1 MGVRFVANERTARG
15 AYAMKH
21 TISQGVLDSDL
32 LREVTERSAQN
43 VADCYQC
50 GKCTAGCPMARFMD
64 VPPNQVTRLL
74 QVGDATVLEKRAI
87 WLCVSCETCVTR
99 CPREIDLPRVMDAL
113 RQIAYEQANE
123 QPVAVGK
130 LLRNALQETLAG
142 IKEGLQMGTPHAQRV
157 FSATFLENIRRFGRS
172 FETGLIGSFNLN
184 TASLL
189 GNMDKGPEMLMKG
202 KMRLLPD
209 NECKVAAIQEIF
221 AKIEE
226 LEGKKI

>member
-1 MGVRFVANERTARG
+1 
-15 AYAMKH
+15 MKH
-21 TISQGVLDSDL
+21 TVSQQVLDSEL
-32 LREVTERSAQN
+32 LRDVAERSGQN

-50 GKCTAGCPMARFMD
+50 GKCTAGCPMAQFMD
-64 VPPNQVTRLL
+64 VPPNQVTRML
-74 QVGDATVLEKRAI
+74 QIGDVTVLEKQTI

-123 QPVAVGK
+123 QPAAFGK
-130 LLRNALQETLAG
+130 LLRHALQESLTG

-157 FSATFLENIRRFGRS
+157 FAATFLENIRRFGRS

-184 TASLL
+184 TGSPF

-209 NECKVAAIQEIF
+209 NGCNIAKIQEIF

-226 LEGKKI
+226 LEGKKL